1 MNIAFIGTGVMGSP
15 IVRHLAH
22 HHTITVFNRTT
33 KKATPLLDVAKIA
46 DSMKDAIGDAKV
58 VFTMLGGPNDVMQVY
73 REIFLYAQPNTI
85 LIDLTTSS
93 PSLAINLFKQGL
105 DHKLH
110 LLDAPVTGG
119 EHGAIQGTL
128 TIMVGGNKV
137 IFDQV
142 LPLLNIFGKRVIY
155 AGPTGNGQHTK
166 MANQIAIAG
175 TLVSLAEAL
184 TYAKTKHLD
193 LHQALEV
200 ISGGA
205 ASSYSAMHYGKKMIE
220 KDFKATFYVKH
231 FLKDLTIAVEESTLS
246 LPILQNV
253 KKAFEVLNEFAPEL
267 GVQSVI
273 EIIDRISYKE
283 ETE

>member
-15 IVRHLAH
+15 IVRHLANH
-22 HHTITVFNRTT
+22 HSVTVFNRTT

-46 DSMKDAIGDAKV
+46 GSIKDAIEDASV

-73 REIFLYAQPNTI
+73 REIFLFAQPNTI
-85 LIDLTTSS
+85 LVDLTTSS
-93 PSLAINLFKQGL
+93 PSLAINLFKQGF
-105 DHKLH
+105 DHQLH

-128 TIMVGGNKV
+128 TIMVGGDKV
-137 IFDQV
+137 IFDKM
-142 LPLLNIFGKRVIY
+142 LPLLNIFGKRVMY
-155 AGPTGNGQHTK
+155 AGASGNGQHTK

-184 TYAKTKHLD
+184 TYSKTKQLD
-193 LHQALEV
+193 LHQVLDV

-205 ASSYSAMHYGKKMIE
+205 ASSYSAIHYGKKMIE

-253 KKAFEVLNEFAPEL
+253 KKAFEILNEFAPEL

>member
-15 IVRHLAH
+15 IVRHLAN
-22 HHTITVFNRTT
+22 HHTVTVFNRTT
-33 KKATPLLDVAKIA
+33 KKATSLLDVAKVSGSIQDTITDA
-46 DSMKDAIGDAKV
+46 DV
-58 VFTMLGGPNDVMQVY
+58 VFTMLGGPNDVIQVY

-105 DHKLH
+105 DHHLY

-128 TIMVGGNKV
+128 TIMVGGDKA
-137 IFDQV
+137 IFEQA
-142 LPLLNIFGKRVIY
+142 LPLFNIFGKKVIY
-155 AGPTGNGQHTK
+155 TGESGNGQHTK

-175 TLVSLAEAL
+175 ALVSLAEAL
-184 TYAKTKHLD
+184 TYSKAKQLD
-193 LHQALEV
+193 LHQVLDV

-205 ASSYSAMHYGKKMIE
+205 ASSYSAIHYGKKMIE
-220 KDFKATFYVKH
+220 KDYKATFYVKH
-231 FLKDLTIAVEESTLS
+231 FLKDLTIAVQESTLS
-246 LPILQNV
+246 LPILHNV
-253 KKAFEVLNEFAPEL
+253 KKAFEILNDFSPEL